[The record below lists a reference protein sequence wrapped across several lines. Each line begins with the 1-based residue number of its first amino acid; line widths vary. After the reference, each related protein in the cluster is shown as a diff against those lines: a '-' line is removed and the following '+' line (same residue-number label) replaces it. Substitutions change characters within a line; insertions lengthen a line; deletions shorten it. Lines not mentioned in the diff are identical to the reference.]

1 MQRIDGRLPGERLGI
16 EMDVKGNEIVVASTQ
31 RLLRLKGQK
40 VAFEMSFPQELF
52 AQRGVH
58 VSFTADMDGDNRAD
72 ILLGTPYAKVGRNS
86 EAGQIQLIGSSSGK
100 VLFVVQG
107 RTRGEHMGEV
117 LQPLDLSFGQRKN

>member
-1 MQRIDGRLPGERLGI
+1 
-16 EMDVKGNEIVVASTQ
+16 MDVRGDDVVVASTQ

-40 VAFEMSFPQELF
+40 VTSEMSLQPELF

-58 VSFTADMDGDNRAD
+58 VSFTDDMDGDKRAD
-72 ILLGTPYAKVGRNS
+72 ILLGAPYAKVGRYR

-117 LQPLDLSFGQRKN
+117 LLPMDLSFGPRKK